1 MNLEGAGTGV
11 PGVEGAGVDGPLGEP
26 LSGVPRCMNL
36 RLRVP
41 VEIDM
46 AGEWC
51 GCILGSVENERQSDV
66 SVRQRDINSF

>member
-11 PGVEGAGVDGPLGEP
+11 PGVEGVGVDGPLGEP
-26 LSGVPRCMNL
+26 LSGVPRCINL

-46 AGEWC
+46 AGEGPRLMWRVQK
-51 GCILGSVENERQSDV
+51 LRAENTWR
-66 SVRQRDINSF
+66 